1 MAIIHLDEI
10 TLKQREQ
17 EIFLS
22 NENYLEESYLVEKIL
37 VKKNH
42 PFFAILTDLC
52 FASKNLY
59 NATLYQYRQNYFAY
73 KKLIQPIEDKYT
85 SLIKELSKALKAL
98 QDNTT
103 DKKSETLK
111 ALKDEIEQLKLK
123 KKQEIKD
130 KLAQEQFKFVDCYS
144 INQKFVSEKQIDYYC
159 PLLNA
164 HTSQQI
170 LRIVQQNMNSFLSL
184 LKKKNSN
191 DFDKPVKLP
200 HYLDKEGLFVVPF
213 SFQRLVKTTFVKEGL
228 IHLSN
233 TEIKIKHTKF
243 DNLEKFNCIKQ
254 VRLVPKS
261 KTKTKNTEFTIEIV
275 RTLFPHE
282 KQKIK
287 EKQFLFNSNQAIIQQ
302 IQTFPKL
309 DNNNCPVFKEK
320 VVCKRGRKKENE
332 ILNNKAF
339 KKIIEQV
346 FEHKRVYQI
355 NLDEANLAGLD
366 VNLNQL
372 AIAYFDKQNKKDES
386 FLINLKPLKSINW
399 CYNYKKAKLQK
410 ILDKL
415 KNQLKDI
422 PYNFKFS
429 NLTEET
435 QHEIIKLLKINIEK
449 ITNKIKKLTTR
460 RNKQIQVALHK
471 ISKKLIDKLNTFS
484 INTLIIGKNKEWKK
498 EINLGNINNQN
509 FVMLPFAQLLEKILY
524 KANNSGIHVIFT
536 EESYTSK
543 TSFFDKEELL
553 AYKAVKNFKD
563 VKAVK
568 EVKVLENKDFKDLN
582 SFLGKRI
589 SRGLFKSPN
598 CKKLFHADING
609 AFNIIRKVTADLI
622 YNYVDLT
629 ALGGSAAMTKCNFT
643 LFH

>member
-1 MAIIHLDEI
+1 
-10 TLKQREQ
+10 
-17 EIFLS
+17 
-22 NENYLEESYLVEKIL
+22 
-37 VKKNH
+37 
-42 PFFAILTDLC
+42 
-52 FASKNLY
+52 
-59 NATLYQYRQNYFAY
+59 
-73 KKLIQPIEDKYT
+73 
-85 SLIKELSKALKAL
+85 
-98 QDNTT
+98 
-103 DKKSETLK
+103 
-111 ALKDEIEQLKLK
+111 
-123 KKQEIKD
+123 
-130 KLAQEQFKFVDCYS
+130 
-144 INQKFVSEKQIDYYC
+144 
-159 PLLNA
+159 
-164 HTSQQI
+164 
-170 LRIVQQNMNSFLSL
+170 MNSFLSL

-200 HYLDKEGLFVVPF
+200 HYLDKDGLFITPF
-213 SFQRLVKTTFVKEGL
+213 SSQRLVKSTFIKEGL

-233 TEIKIKHTKF
+233 TEIKIKHAKF

-254 VRLVPKS
+254 VRIVPKA

-275 RTLFPHE
+275 RTLFPYE
-282 KQKIK
+282 KQQIK
-287 EKQFLFNSNQAIIQQ
+287 ERQLLLKSNK
-302 IQTFPKL
+302 T
-309 DNNNCPVFKEK
+309 
-320 VVCKRGRKKENE
+320 
-332 ILNNKAF
+332 
-339 KKIIEQV
+339 IIEQTKT
-346 FEHKRVYQI
+346 FKDIKSYKTFKAFQI

-372 AIAYFDKQNKKDES
+372 TIAYFDKQNKKDES

-415 KNQLKDI
+415 KERLKDI

-435 QHEIIKLLKINIEK
+435 QHDIIELLKININK

-543 TSFFDKEELL
+543 TSFL
-553 AYKAVKNFKD
+553 
-563 VKAVK
+563 
-568 EVKVLENKDFKDLN
+568 
-582 SFLGKRI
+582 
-589 SRGLFKSPN
+589 
-598 CKKLFHADING
+598 
-609 AFNIIRKVTADLI
+609 IRKSCYLI
-622 YNYVDLT
+622 KMLKQ
-629 ALGGSAAMTKCNFT
+629 LKI
-643 LFH
+643 LL